1 MSVTL
6 KCVHS
11 EGVGH
16 LRYTSDGAHL
26 LTAGADALV
35 KVFDVAAGGVNSN
48 EPKTVEHPNETVVS
62 TLAMH
67 PKGKGFV
74 TGADSNQ
81 VTQFSFPGGEVE
93 KVVLRASCAIRHV
106 EYDAKGRYLAAG
118 LDDGVIKFGFLAMG
132 QFTPLKAHGD
142 SVLSLAFDPQGR
154 YLASTSADGTC
165 RVWDLEADTPEV
177 VKVVQLSGR
186 IAPGSPQRL
195 RAAWHPSG
203 GSLAVPHGAAVH
215 VLERET
221 WEVQSVLR
229 GAHSKE
235 VSLISWCDNG
245 RYLASGGLDRQ
256 LFVWD
261 LSTAETLDRYKAE
274 VRAPSRSRPS
284 RLRRSR
290 AAHHRPPPRLA
301 GGLLRPGVVAARQH
315 GVVHRRGG
323 PARHVA
329 EARAHPPPLARRR
342 R

>member
-274 VRAPSRSRPS
+274 VRPPRPSRPS

-290 AAHHRPPPRLA
+290 AAHRLPPRFA

-329 EARAHPPPLARRR
+329 EAGTHPPPLARRR

>member
-6 KCVHS
+6 KCVHL
-11 EGVGH
+11 EGVGR

-26 LTAGADALV
+26 LTAAPTRS

-203 GSLAVPHGAAVH
+203 GSLAVPHGAHVH

-229 GAHSKE
+229 GAPPKE
-235 VSLISWCDNG
+235 VSADLVV
-245 RYLASGGLDRQ
+245 RQ
-256 LFVWD
+256 WPLPR
-261 LSTAETLDRYKAE
+261 ER
-274 VRAPSRSRPS
+274 RP
-284 RLRRSR
+284 
-290 AAHHRPPPRLA
+290 RPPALRL
-301 GGLLRPGVVAARQH
+301 GPL
-315 GVVHRRGG
+315 HRRD
-323 PARHVA
+323 PR
-329 EARAHPPPLARRR
+329 PLQG
-342 R
+342 